1 MLENRKIQ
9 IWSYNVETIIAE
21 KFESIIKRGVLGTRI
36 RDYYDI
42 HMLLNTQGK
51 NIDKKTLK
59 NAIIST
65 AEHRETMDSIKEWK
79 EVVEILEND
88 STMNKQ
94 WERYQKNNF
103 YAEGIEYKDLI
114 QSLNKIG
121 EILK

>member
-1 MLENRKIQ
+1 
-9 IWSYNVETIIAE
+9 
-21 KFESIIKRGVLGTRI
+21 
-36 RDYYDI
+36 
-42 HMLLNTQGK
+42 MLLNTQTK
-51 NIDKKTLK
+51 NINKETLK

-88 STMNKQ
+88 STMKKQ

-114 QSLNKIG
+114 ESLKQIG
-121 EILK
+121 QILDNL